1 MALSNRN
8 EDRRRSR
15 SPPRKPAYSPS
26 PPRRDRPRSRSPR
39 RRHDDRPRKSGGGFR
54 WKEKPRYEDD
64 ERDGRGERRLE
75 RGYREHERERP
86 RQRSSDRRDG
96 GRRGRDEDDDMERK
110 FGRGREVEDKFGR
123 KDDGVD
129 KFGDGVGNKPPE
141 KPKKEKKP
149 APAAPPTGEPMI
161 IVNVND
167 RLGTKAS
174 IPCMA
179 SDPISMS
186 HPSIPQINPEDVR
199 GRVET
204 DVRDMDRAVQGTGRS
219 KHWQTTA

>member
-1 MALSNRN
+1 M
-8 EDRRRSR
+8 
-15 SPPRKPAYSPS
+15 
-26 PPRRDRPRSRSPR
+26 
-39 RRHDDRPRKSGGGFR
+39 
-54 WKEKPRYEDD
+54 
-64 ERDGRGERRLE
+64 E

-96 GRRGRDEDDDMERK
+96 GRRGKDEDDDVERK

-123 KDDGVD
+123 KDDGAE

-141 KPKKEKKP
+141 KLKKEKKP

-186 HPSIPQINPEDVR
+186 HPSIPQVNPEDVR